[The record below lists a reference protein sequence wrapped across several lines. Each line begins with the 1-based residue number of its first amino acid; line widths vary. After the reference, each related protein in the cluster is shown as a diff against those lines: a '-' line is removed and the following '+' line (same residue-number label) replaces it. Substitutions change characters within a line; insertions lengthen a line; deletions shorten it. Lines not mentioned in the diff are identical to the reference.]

1 MNRLADIKYL
11 IVDPQNVGTASFGNR
26 AVLIQPLAEPFDGQ
40 INAL

>member
-11 IVDPQNVGTASFGNR
+11 IVDPQNVGTASFNR
-26 AVLIQPLAEPFDGQ
+26 AVLSQPLAEPFDGQ